1 MPSVAADAD
10 REAFLRMPPAAAAE
24 WLDSLAARYVS
35 AASPT
40 DALRF
45 LLDLDNRLYA
55 RQGRASVAYGNGLHT
70 KHRHMRYHDFFVE
83 RIRPGESVLDVG
95 CGNGALT
102 CDVAAR
108 AGARVT
114 GIELCEA
121 NLRIAR
127 ERYAHPDVTY
137 VHGDA
142 LRDLPPGRYDVVL
155 LSNVLEHIGPRVD
168 FLRRLARTA
177 APSRWLIRVPV
188 FDRDWRVPL
197 KKELGLEWRL
207 DGTHCTEY
215 TAASFAGETAAA
227 GLTIVHEQICW
238 GEIWSELITECRK

>member
-1 MPSVAADAD
+1 MTPVAADTELA
-10 REAFLRMPPAAAAE
+10 AFLRMAPAAAAE

-35 AASPT
+35 AVSPT
-40 DALRF
+40 DAVRF

-55 RQGRASVAYGNGLHT
+55 RQGRASVAYGKGLHT
-70 KHRHMRYHDFFVE
+70 KHRHLRYHDFFVE
-83 RIRPGESVLDVG
+83 RIRPGESVLDIG
-95 CGNGALT
+95 CGNGALA

-108 AGARVT
+108 ARAKVT
-114 GIELCEA
+114 GIDLCEA

-137 VHGDA
+137 VHGDVR
-142 LRDLPPGRYDVVL
+142 RDLPPGPYDVVI
-155 LSNVLEHIGPRVD
+155 LSNVLEHIEPRVD
-168 FLRRLARTA
+168 FLRRVARTA
-177 APSRWLIRVPV
+177 APSRWLIRVPM

-215 TAASFAGETAAA
+215 TAASFAEEMTAA
-227 GLTIVHEQICW
+227 GLTIVHEQIRW
-238 GEIWSELITECRK
+238 GEIWSECTECRR